1 MTVPTGVAGMQALA
15 ALPEPKDQAA
25 VLDIIRGMGGELAT
39 TMGIDVTEFT
49 LERVVATMPVAGN
62 RQPFDLLHG
71 GANAVLAETLGSLHA
86 ALVGDGKAAL
96 GIELNCSHHRAAR
109 DGLVTGVSIPLHVGR
124 TLATFQIVIS
134 DDAGRRVC
142 TARLSCVLREQ
153 PG

>member
-1 MTVPTGVAGMQALA
+1 MQALA

-71 GANAVLAETLGSLHA
+71 GANAVLAETLGSFHA